1 MATRFR
7 RSGILCVV
15 SGPSGVG
22 KTTLCR
28 NLAMKPGYVYSVS
41 CTTRESRSG
50 EVNGVDY
57 YFLGREEFRDRIKR
71 KQFLEYAEVH
81 GQYYGTLKSSV
92 LGLIQEG
99 QDVLLDLDVQG
110 AEQIRKNKDPQIRAA
125 YVDVFVM
132 PSSLAELHRRLSR
145 RGDTDRAELDL
156 RMDNARQEIARW
168 KEYQYCM
175 LSGMPMEDRQVF
187 EMILEGERRRA
198 SRLSLPGERRR

>member
-7 RSGILCVV
+7 RTGILCVV

-41 CTTRESRSG
+41 CTTREARTG
-50 EVNGVDY
+50 EINGVDY
-57 YFLGREEFRDRIKR
+57 YFLGKEEFRDRVRR
-71 KQFLEYAEVH
+71 KQFLEHAKVH
-81 GQYYGTLKSSV
+81 GHHYGTLKSSV

-110 AEQIRKNKDPQIRAA
+110 AGQIRKNRDPLIRAA
-125 YVDVFVM
+125 YVDVFVI
-132 PSSLAELHRRLSR
+132 PASLAELHRRLTR
-145 RGDTDRAELDL
+145 RGDSDRDELDL
-156 RMDNARQEIARW
+156 RMDNARQEMVRW

-175 LSGMPMEDRQVF
+175 LSGTPMEDRQNF
-187 EMILEGERRRA
+187 EMILEAERRRA

>member
-7 RSGILCVV
+7 RTGILCVV

-28 NLAMKPGYVYSVS
+28 NLAQKPGYVYSVS
-41 CTTRESRSG
+41 CTTREARAG
-50 EVNGVDY
+50 EINGADY
-57 YFLGREEFRDRIKR
+57 YFLGKEEFRDRVRR
-71 KQFLEYAEVH
+71 KQFLEHAEVH
-81 GQYYGTLKSSV
+81 GHDYGTLKSSV

-110 AEQIRKNKDPQIRAA
+110 AAQIRKNRDPLIRAA
-125 YVDVFVM
+125 YVDVFVI
-132 PSSLAELHRRLSR
+132 PASLVELHRRLSR
-145 RGDTDRAELDL
+145 RGDSNRVELDL
-156 RMDNARQEIARW
+156 RMDNARQEMGHW

-175 LSGMPMEDRQVF
+175 LSGTPMEDRQTF
-187 EMILEGERRRA
+187 EMILEAERRRA